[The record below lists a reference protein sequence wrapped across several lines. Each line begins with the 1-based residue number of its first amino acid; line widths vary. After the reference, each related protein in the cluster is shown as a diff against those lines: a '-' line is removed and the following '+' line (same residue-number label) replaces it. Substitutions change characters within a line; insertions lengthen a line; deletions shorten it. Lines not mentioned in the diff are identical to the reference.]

1 VSEGGIAFDRDI
13 LTGYKI
19 SHKNGSIKIIDPQGK
34 QAVNIGYF
42 QCKQDKSSEDCVN
55 LAKNIKA
62 AGSSSIDSSNGKK
75 FYKLA
80 ETSDRFVSNNDLRGY
95 YFTPSNEQ
103 TLNTINQGIRFI
115 DDQFIQEFY
124 SQQIKSACKN
134 SSIALDTVESVSLSF
149 QGLQLVSEVAG
160 QDSQGTGV
168 DCKLQ
173 LSISE
178 EPRFSLLLLTSKKT
192 ANSESSEDQT
202 ASSSSSNTDQKQT
215 ATGTPFKINTGNTLD
230 FTSRREFSISYPSK
244 SIAFESTNIKE
255 DLGIKGL
262 SCYSQTNIV
271 AFKDQ
276 DSVNENPQVV
286 VYECTTKLTKNSPEL
301 KNFIYHESE
310 SGLKFLIKSNNADRD
325 NFAKNIIIK

>member
-1 VSEGGIAFDRDI
+1 
-13 LTGYKI
+13 
-19 SHKNGSIKIIDPQGK
+19 
-34 QAVNIGYF
+34 
-42 QCKQDKSSEDCVN
+42 
-55 LAKNIKA
+55 
-62 AGSSSIDSSNGKK
+62 
-75 FYKLA
+75 
-80 ETSDRFVSNNDLRGY
+80 
-95 YFTPSNEQ
+95 
-103 TLNTINQGIRFI
+103 
-115 DDQFIQEFY
+115 
-124 SQQIKSACKN
+124 
-134 SSIALDTVESVSLSF
+134 
-149 QGLQLVSEVAG
+149 
-160 QDSQGTGV
+160 
-168 DCKLQ
+168 
-173 LSISE
+173 
-178 EPRFSLLLLTSKKT
+178 
-192 ANSESSEDQT
+192 
-202 ASSSSSNTDQKQT
+202 SSSNTDQKQT